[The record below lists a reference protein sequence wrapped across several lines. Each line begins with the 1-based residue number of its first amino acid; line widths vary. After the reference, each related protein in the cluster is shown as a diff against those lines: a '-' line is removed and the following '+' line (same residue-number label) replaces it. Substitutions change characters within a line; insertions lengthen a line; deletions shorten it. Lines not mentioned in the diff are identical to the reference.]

1 MPRTPTPAGP
11 PAWAGPGRVIGVRR
25 QWRDLIGAQT
35 ARLPFVCSLTGAKVD
50 ISAQHREDD
59 QAEHRLHRRRYS
71 RQHVIDLLNRMG
83 HTQLA
88 EEASRA
94 LPDPADVDQI
104 SAWLMQHGL
113 TRDAL
118 ISEMGGSP

>member
-1 MPRTPTPAGP
+1 
-11 PAWAGPGRVIGVRR
+11 VIAM
-25 QWRDLIGAQT
+25 QQ
-35 ARLPFVCSLTGAKVD
+35 
-50 ISAQHREDD
+50 
-59 QAEHRLHRRRYS
+59 YS

-104 SAWLMQHGL
+104 SA
-113 TRDAL
+113 
-118 ISEMGGSP
+118 

>member
-1 MPRTPTPAGP
+1 
-11 PAWAGPGRVIGVRR
+11 VIAM
-25 QWRDLIGAQT
+25 QQ
-35 ARLPFVCSLTGAKVD
+35 
-50 ISAQHREDD
+50 
-59 QAEHRLHRRRYS
+59 YS